1 MDQDDEIIQIA
12 SFDIGKK
19 NFAFYI
25 EEINLTELK
34 NIKNIP
40 KLKRYEANGTC
51 TIDFSKILKQIYLNG
66 KKILIKNIDLTSGT
80 NKSKYFDIELCYN
93 LIDVLDEYREYWDNV
108 SYIVVE
114 QQMSFGKKVNTMALK
129 LGQHCES
136 YFLFKYGRFKK
147 VIEFPAYYKTQV
159 LGSEKI
165 ETKTKAGKIR
175 YKNIDKTARKKWAIE
190 EGSCILAER
199 EDFQTLSEITSMKK
213 KDDLND
219 VIIQLQAFKYLYFV
233 DKVKF

>member
-1 MDQDDEIIQIA
+1 MEDEIIQIA

-34 NIKNIP
+34 KNKNIP
-40 KLKRYEANGTC
+40 KTGRYNSNGTC
-51 TIDFSKILKQIYLNG
+51 TFEFLKIIKNVYLNG
-66 KKILIKNIDLTSGT
+66 NKILIKNIDLTNGI
-80 NKSKYFDIELCYN
+80 NKQKYFDIELCYN
-93 LIDVLDEYREYWDNV
+93 LIDTLDEYKEYWDNV
-108 SYIVVE
+108 SYFIVE

-147 VIEFPAYYKTQV
+147 VVEFPAYYKTQV

-165 ETKTKAGKIR
+165 EKKTKAGKVS
-175 YKNIDKTARKKWAIE
+175 YKNIDKSARKKWAIE
-190 EGSCILAER
+190 EGARVLSER
-199 EDFQTLSEITSMKK
+199 EDFTTLSEILSSKK

-219 VIIQLQAFKYLYFV
+219 VIIQLQAFKYLYFI
-233 DKVKF
+233 DNVKF